1 MVVDER
7 GEVVEGVVV
16 GKDGDFKGMKGEDE
30 LMVGVWLSAWALGH
44 GW

>member
-1 MVVDER
+1 MNGWGIGCLGGIRIR
-7 GEVVEGVVV
+7 GYEEM
-16 GKDGDFKGMKGEDE
+16 KGMKGEDE